1 MFLKTVVLL
10 ITFLL
15 ISPYQ
20 KSIHDRWDIE
30 LKKYVSEEGVVNY
43 KKWKHNKHSIE
54 SYIKALEEQP
64 PKKYW
69 SERQILS
76 YWINAY
82 NALTVLLI
90 LDNYPVES
98 IKKIQNPWKKKVF
111 FTNGISY
118 SLGEI
123 EHDILRKK
131 SEPRI
136 HFAINCASISCPK
149 LSNNAYRS
157 NLLESQLE
165 ASTRRFL
172 NDESKNIFSQN
183 QMKLSKIFLWYKKDF
198 GSKKSLIKFLNL
210 YVPRK
215 ISKKTRLAYLRY
227 NWGLND

>member
-43 KKWKHNKHSIE
+43 KKWKHNKHPIE

-90 LDNYPVES
+90 LDNYPVGS